1 MAPGRYARAAADW
14 HESDTHH
21 LTREGWNGMSI
32 IDRPALEG
40 SVLQNNS

>member
-21 LTREGWNGMSI
+21 LTRKGCNGMSI
-32 IDRPALEG
+32 FARSAIEG
-40 SVLQNNS
+40 SILQDNS